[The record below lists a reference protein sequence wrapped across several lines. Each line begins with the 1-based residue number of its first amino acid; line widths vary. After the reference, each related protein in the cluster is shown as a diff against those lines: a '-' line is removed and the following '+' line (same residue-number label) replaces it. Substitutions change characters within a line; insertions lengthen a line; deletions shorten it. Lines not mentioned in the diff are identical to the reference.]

1 MVSYHRRMDSQ
12 TATITISRRSENDV
26 KQRHIF
32 VSMDGERIAELEF
45 GRAVTREVP
54 PGRHS
59 FRAHNTLVWK
69 TLECDL
75 KAGEH
80 VQFIVVNKPGLATWA
95 MLSLLGT
102 GPIYLTFER
111 VETR

>member
-1 MVSYHRRMDSQ
+1 MDSP
-12 TATITISRRSENDV
+12 TATVTITRRSPSDV

-45 GRAVTREVP
+45 GRSVTREVP
-54 PGRHS
+54 AGHHS

-69 TLECDL
+69 TLECEL
-75 KAGEH
+75 QAGEH
-80 VQFIVVNKPGLATWA
+80 VHFMVVNKPGLGTWA

-111 VETR
+111 VEST

>member
-1 MVSYHRRMDSQ
+1 
-12 TATITISRRSENDV
+12 
-26 KQRHIF
+26 
-32 VSMDGERIAELEF
+32 MDGESIAELEY

-69 TLECDL
+69 TLECEL
-75 KAGEH
+75 KPGEH
-80 VQFIVVNKPGLATWA
+80 VEFIVVNKPGLGTWA